1 MHNFPPLLIVPGLG
15 DSPAGHWQDQWR
27 ETLTGAHKVE
37 QADWDAP
44 RLEDWLDPLHRAL
57 DAHPGALVV
66 GHSLGCALIVHAART
81 SCAEKIGGALLV
93 APADVDLPSP
103 VRARLADFAPL
114 PLATLPFPSIVAAS
128 KNDPYVSARRARL
141 FAEAWGA
148 QFVDL
153 GLAGHVN
160 IASGHGPWPEGIAL
174 LDRLRAQAGR
184 TAARAA

>member
-15 DSPAGHWQDQWR
+15 DSPAGHWQDEWR
-27 ETLTGAHKVE
+27 QTVPGAHKVE
-37 QADWDAP
+37 QTDWEAP
-44 RLEDWLDPLHRAL
+44 RLKDWLDGLHRAL
-57 DAHPGALVV
+57 DAHPGTLVV

-81 SCAEKIGGALLV
+81 SSAGKIGGALLV

-103 VRARLADFAPL
+103 VRARPADFAPL

-160 IASGHGPWPEGIAL
+160 IASGHGPWPEGLAL

-184 TAARAA
+184 ADARAA